1 MVLFDRVLRWMA
13 LAGGA
18 ILLGLMVFI
27 VVDVVLR
34 YVFNAPFSS
43 SKEITE
49 FAMSLIVFLAIAYC
63 GWTGGH
69 IAVDLFEKWLDR
81 PSLHWLPSVLSFA
94 GALLFAVIAWR
105 ATLETIATFSQI
117 SNMLQAPHYP
127 FRFVV
132 AFGSAMFAVVM
143 LIQGIQALRRPQ
155 PGTE

>member
-1 MVLFDRVLRWMA
+1 MVFFDRFLRWLA
-13 LAGGA
+13 LASGG
-18 ILLGLMVFI
+18 ILLLLMGFI

-49 FAMSLIVFLAIAYC
+49 FAMSLVVFLAIAYC

-81 PSLHWLPSVLSFA
+81 PELRWLPPALSFA

-105 ATLETIATFSQI
+105 AAVETIATFPQI
-117 SNMLQAPHYP
+117 SNMLRMPHYP

-132 AFGSAMFAVVM
+132 AFGSAVFALVMF
-143 LIQGIQALRRPQ
+143 IQGMQALRRPH
-155 PGTE
+155 PETD